1 MPGEK
6 TATVIAAIPKVLEMA
21 SRFQPNAAWRGAIKR
36 LKVNGTI
43 AAKLN
48 ITPKNAARTTAQPRY
63 RRDLSG
69 VSCVLATVPGL
80 FWDDKSI
87 IRVTYLMREGLGY

>member
-1 MPGEK
+1 MPMPGEK
-6 TATVIAAIPKVLEMA
+6 TATVIAAIPKVLEIA
-21 SRFQPNAAWRGAIKR
+21 SRLQPNAAWRGAIKR

-48 ITPKNAARTTAQPRY
+48 ITPKNAASTTAQPLY

-69 VSCVLATVPGL
+69 LSNVLATCQASFGM
-80 FWDDKSI
+80 
-87 IRVTYLMREGLGY
+87 TGA